1 LYRLIIAV
9 SLNIILV
16 LTDAQTDNSLQQPA
30 LYSYT
35 LLGYSLLS
43 LVQLLCFKFIATQAT
58 RQLILFFIVD
68 IICLSLLTFSVGEPN
83 LQLSLLYVIAI
94 FTSAI
99 LL

>member
-1 LYRLIIAV
+1 MQFPLNSSLSHTIFRLGTWYGLYRLIIAV

-43 LVQLLCFKFIATQAT
+43 LVPVSYTH
-58 RQLILFFIVD
+58 
-68 IICLSLLTFSVGEPN
+68 LTLPTTN
-83 LQLSLLYVIAI
+83 LGCRSR
-94 FTSAI
+94 
-99 LL
+99 